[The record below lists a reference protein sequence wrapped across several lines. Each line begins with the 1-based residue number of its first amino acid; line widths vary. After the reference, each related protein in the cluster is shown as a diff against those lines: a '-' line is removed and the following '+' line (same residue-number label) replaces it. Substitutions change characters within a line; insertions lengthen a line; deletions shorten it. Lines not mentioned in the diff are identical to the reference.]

1 MSLQGFLSKQ
11 ELVALEDIVRVF
23 HKCRKMLLHLVVQG
37 SHLKAYSFFNC
48 AAMHNL
54 VPMSPKISGEGP
66 KDSDEL

>member
-1 MSLQGFLSKQ
+1 
-11 ELVALEDIVRVF
+11 VALEDIGRVF
-23 HKCRKMLLHLVVQG
+23 HKCCKMVPHLVVQG

-54 VPMSPKISGEGP
+54 VLMLPKISGEGP